1 LNGTKFIDTGHTLEC
16 MSKRVFLNLLQRGTF
31 LAEPDAARNQA
42 ACGISLKQAGIRC
55 LMILSNAT
63 AIATIKL

>member
-1 LNGTKFIDTGHTLEC
+1 

-31 LAEPDAARNQA
+31 LAEPDAARNQT